1 MIRTRIAAVDC
12 FLGGGLVPGTLLDIY
27 GPGGAGKTQAL
38 LQIAA
43 GAAGEGHAVWYVDAA
58 GDFRPERVLEM
69 GADYAALERI
79 RVCRA
84 TSVAEQVESVRRLG
98 DASVILIDNVTDL
111 FAYEYYR
118 KHTRPAG
125 NRRLAGHLR
134 ELSMLALDWAVPI
147 VLTNM
152 IRYSG
157 SGQVESLAHIVD
169 LYTHFKLYLEGA
181 PECSGRIG
189 MAGRQERFGYR
200 VGSAG
205 VMSSG

>member
-1 MIRTRIAAVDC
+1 
-12 FLGGGLVPGTLLDIY
+12 
-27 GPGGAGKTQAL
+27 
-38 LQIAA
+38 
-43 GAAGEGHAVWYVDAA
+43 
-58 GDFRPERVLEM
+58 M

-84 TSVAEQVESVRRLG
+84 TSVAEQVESVRLLG

-134 ELSMLALDWAVPI
+134 ELSMLALDRAVPI

-169 LYTHFKLYLEGA
+169 LYTHFKLYLEGS
-181 PECSGRIG
+181 PECTGRIS

-200 VGSAG
+200 GRLRRNQLLRVAAFVRGPRQTLRADTNTPSLE
-205 VMSSG
+205 VFQ